1 MSQQKKYNQRWRPIT
16 LTLTPLGALWVS
28 KKNNLTGVDTPYI
41 AMISRSPAVLYI
53 GAYYAF
59 CVVVTYT

>member
-1 MSQQKKYNQRWRPIT
+1 MEAYNTYTYTAR
-16 LTLTPLGALWVS
+16 GS
-28 KKNNLTGVDTPYI
+28 MGFKKKNNLTGVDTPYI
-41 AMISRSPAVLYI
+41 AMISRSPAALYM

>member
-1 MSQQKKYNQRWRPIT
+1 MEVALAYNT
-16 LTLTPLGALWVS
+16 YTYTAMGS
-28 KKNNLTGVDTPYI
+28 MGFKKNNLTGVDTPYI
-41 AMISRSPAVLYI
+41 AMISRSPAVLYM